1 MKCRISSEHFQILQ
15 NLVLKPLWRE
25 GAKVYIF
32 GSRSQ
37 GTHHPYSD
45 VDLIFKSEKEVPQ
58 ILISKIK
65 EDIEESSFPD
75 AVDLVSE
82 KDLVESYRP
91 SVFSQMKLLNQ

>member
-75 AVDLVSE
+75 ALMRLILFLRKTLSSPTV
-82 KDLVESYRP
+82 RP
-91 SVFSQMKLLNQ
+91 YFRK

>member
-1 MKCRISSEHFQILQ
+1 M
-15 NLVLKPLWRE
+15 
-25 GAKVYIF
+25 
-32 GSRSQ
+32 
-37 GTHHPYSD
+37 
-45 VDLIFKSEKEVPQ
+45 DLIFKSEKEVPQ

>member
-1 MKCRISSEHFQILQ
+1 
-15 NLVLKPLWRE
+15 
-25 GAKVYIF
+25 
-32 GSRSQ
+32 
-37 GTHHPYSD
+37 